1 MAQFKRGIRNPEMMQ
16 RFEEL
21 AAKQSWWRD
30 VLQDKNLVIGVRD
43 DYLNVYW
50 RGQSLFK
57 VEMKRGKI
65 VASTH
70 PKYLLDPDVSRPIGL
85 DPDTVTFDADP
96 DQLLTRCY
104 VGAKTLGKLKRAAEL
119 YEGFEKCGVQDITEA
134 NANVADVEIAFSN
147 GSESRSVPRID
158 IATFETDHDGVELA
172 FWEAKL
178 FGNPEL
184 HNKKVVSQITNYNK
198 LIARERDCLI
208 ESYQVIAGNLT
219 AFAKMSGGVRSVAD
233 EVRRVADGAPLRL
246 ADPARV
252 RLVVFGFNQ
261 KEKDDAWKPLLHELK
276 QDLDSIEVVAR
287 GASKGL
293 KLRR

>member
-1 MAQFKRGIRNPEMMQ
+1 MGQFKRGIRNPEMMQ
-16 RFEEL
+16 KLEEL
-21 AAKQSWWRD
+21 AAQQSWWRD
-30 VLQDKNLVIGVRD
+30 VLEDKRLVIGVRD

-50 RGQSLFK
+50 CGQSLFK

-65 VASTH
+65 VAATH
-70 PKYLLDPDVSRPIGL
+70 PKYLLDPDARGQITL
-85 DPDTVTFDADP
+85 DPDSGKFVADP
-96 DQLLTRCY
+96 DRLLTLSY
-104 VGAKTLGKLKRAAEL
+104 VGPETLGKLRRAAER
-119 YEGFEKCGVQDITEA
+119 YAGSEKCGVQDITEA
-134 NANVADVEIAFSN
+134 TSNLVDVEIAFSN

-184 HNKKVVSQITNYNK
+184 HNKKVVSQITKYNK
-198 LIARERDCLI
+198 LVARERDCLI

-246 ADPARV
+246 ADPVRV

-261 KEKDDAWKPLLHELK
+261 KEKDDAWKPLLQELK

-293 KLRR
+293 KL